1 MLYICKV
8 WEVQVVW
15 DIRLLTW
22 LSPTTTST
30 TKPISWPCRFA
41 ADKNSLYPNLYAS
54 RSWSYENDTLQNSM
68 IQLKGKAPL
77 LFVLILL
84 NILSHFLVNVSGQI
98 QGVSCNCY
106 TRVSLPLSLS
116 LKTVSSHWNCNS
128 FQGDPSV
135 SRTGQPP
142 SWSIRSVKGDNPTSS
157 SLLCQGKYES
167 ILMISIL
174 PKSLKKA
181 VTT

>member
-1 MLYICKV
+1 MFQLQ
-8 WEVQVVW
+8 EVCWINVVAHK
-15 DIRLLTW
+15 I
-22 LSPTTTST
+22 
-30 TKPISWPCRFA
+30 
-41 ADKNSLYPNLYAS
+41 
-54 RSWSYENDTLQNSM
+54 E
-68 IQLKGKAPL
+68 
-77 LFVLILL
+77 
-84 NILSHFLVNVSGQI
+84 NVSGGIYVTIVILNDMIQI
-98 QGVSCNCY
+98 QMYKEWLIRIHPPQNLHISKQHDPIIKERLFCSDPIKHHVSPFGKCIGSNARRVPNKRTVSCNWN

-167 ILMISIL
+167 IDEINCRFFL
-174 PKSLKKA
+174 
-181 VTT
+181 